1 MGDINFRAITWHGLL
16 WQQKG
21 NYICNQRQEWKKNN
35 FFTPY
40 VLNHNSNTIFCSW
53 NCLDLVSLTKRNI
66 AMMSKPK
73 KTCWVKKLVVS
84 SKEKRQIIIIK
95 VFIPQVILL
104 LTYFLVSY
112 TDVRFLWMSC
122 AVKDIIKLDI
132 YILGNNTLII
142 RIRYYFVY
150 YILKI
155 TNKYHTSIRQQYCR
169 T

>member
-1 MGDINFRAITWHGLL
+1 MQWWASRRKHVGL
-16 WQQKG
+16 
-21 NYICNQRQEWKKNN
+21 
-35 FFTPY
+35 
-40 VLNHNSNTIFCSW
+40 
-53 NCLDLVSLTKRNI
+53 
-66 AMMSKPK
+66 
-73 KTCWVKKLVVS
+73 KKLVVS

-132 YILGNNTLII
+132 YIFNNNTLII
-142 RIRYYFVY
+142 HIRYYFVY

-155 TNKYHTSIRQQYCR
+155 TNKYHTNIRLQYVILVYIHVVVVPFPLCILTLTIFIFISR
-169 T
+169 CPLFH